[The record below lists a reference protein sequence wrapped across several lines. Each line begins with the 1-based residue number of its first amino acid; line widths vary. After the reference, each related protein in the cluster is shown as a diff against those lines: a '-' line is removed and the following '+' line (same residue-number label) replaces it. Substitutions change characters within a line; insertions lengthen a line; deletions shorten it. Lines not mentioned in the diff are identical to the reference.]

1 MARRAQHDKS
11 HRTDADSLYA
21 VVHRS
26 VHMNVVEDQDAI
38 AGQLLFRTSKYSLME
53 TLLGEGYSQDSARL
67 EV

>member
-1 MARRAQHDKS
+1 
-11 HRTDADSLYA
+11 
-21 VVHRS
+21 
-26 VHMNVVEDQDAI
+26 MNVVEDQEAI